1 MDASLI
7 LSLLIVIGFF
17 VVVFVFT
24 KFVIEVIVQM
34 LIFFVYLIALAV
46 IGMLFALLVF
56 LVYHFIQSI

>member
-1 MDASLI
+1 MTMVF
-7 LSLLIVIGFF
+7 SLLIVIGFF

-34 LIFFVYLIALAV
+34 LIFFVYLMALAV